1 MESYQVAFLVAL
13 SLTTVAVPITL
24 KILRNFDYLDR
35 PNERSSHAIPT
46 PRGAGLAQIVGGAGA
61 LASIGWLP
69 LSGLVALAGF
79 SALGAA
85 DDLKPRPPILRLA
98 LQAAIA
104 IAAVV
109 LASGSWNTTGLPL
122 LLIGAVAVL
131 VFIGMVNATNFMDG
145 INGMSVVHGVI
156 FGSVY
161 GVILWRAGLPE
172 WVVLGATLVGVSL
185 AVLPWNWGR
194 TAKIFLGDS
203 GSYLLGAS
211 VALLFLTTWLLGP
224 GLLIAVAPITIYLA
238 DTGSTLVQR
247 IWKRKSITIA
257 HRDHVYQRLIR
268 SGWSHPRTALFVAA
282 FSTVTGAIAFA
293 LQQGT
298 LSPQV
303 GLLLLLAI
311 IGLYLVSPRF
321 TGHGAA

>member
-24 KILRNFDYLDR
+24 KILRNLDYLDR

-61 LASIGWLP
+61 LASSGWLP
-69 LSGLVALAGF
+69 LSGLVALVGF

-85 DDLKPRPPILRLA
+85 DDLKPRPPILRLT
-98 LQAAIA
+98 LQTAIA
-104 IAAVV
+104 IAAVA

-122 LLIGAVAVL
+122 LLIGAIAVL

-145 INGMSVVHGVI
+145 INGISVVHGVI

-211 VALLFLTTWLLGP
+211 VALLFLTTWFLGP
-224 GLLIAVAPITIYLA
+224 GLLIAIAPIAIFLA
-238 DTGSTLVQR
+238 DTGSTLIQR
-247 IWKRKSITIA
+247 IWKRESITIA

-282 FSTVTGAIAFA
+282 FSTVTSAIALA

-298 LSPQV
+298 LSPLV

-311 IGLYLVSPRF
+311 IGTYLFSPRF

>member
-24 KILRNFDYLDR
+24 KILRRRGYLDR
-35 PNERSSHAIPT
+35 PNERSSHAIAT

-61 LASIGWLP
+61 LASSGWLP

-85 DDLKPRPPILRLA
+85 DDLKPRPPILRLI
-98 LQAAIA
+98 LQATIA
-104 IAAVV
+104 IAAVA
-109 LASGSWNTTGLPL
+109 LALGSWNSTDLPL
-122 LLIGAVAVL
+122 FFIGAIAVL
-131 VFIGMVNATNFMDG
+131 VFVGMVNATNFMDG
-145 INGMSVVHGVI
+145 INGISVLHGVI

-161 GVILWRAGLPE
+161 CIILWRAGLPE
-172 WVVLGATLVGVSL
+172 WVTLGATLAGVSL
-185 AVLPWNWGR
+185 AVFPWNWGR
-194 TAKIFLGDS
+194 TARIFLGDS
-203 GSYLLGAS
+203 GSYLLGAAI
-211 VALLFLTTWLLGP
+211 ALLFLTTWLLGP

-238 DTGSTLVQR
+238 DTGSTLIQR
-247 IWKRKSITIA
+247 IWKRESITIA
-257 HRDHVYQRLIR
+257 HRDHVYQRLVR

-282 FSTVTGAIAFA
+282 FSTVTSAIALA
-293 LQQGT
+293 LQQGI

-311 IGLYLVSPRF
+311 IGTYLVSPRF
-321 TGHGAA
+321 TGRGAT